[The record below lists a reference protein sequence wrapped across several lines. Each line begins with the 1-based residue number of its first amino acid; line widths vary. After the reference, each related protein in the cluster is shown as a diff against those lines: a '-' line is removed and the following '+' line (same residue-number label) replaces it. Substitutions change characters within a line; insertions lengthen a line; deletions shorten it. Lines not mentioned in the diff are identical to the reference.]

1 MSQTLAMKRP
11 EKKKKSMAGLTPV
24 PMGPATSIKRGAA
37 AFGEPEDGLGL
48 NSNLCR
54 IIDIRYVP
62 IGV

>member
-37 AFGEPEDGLGL
+37 AFGEPEDG
-48 NSNLCR
+48 
-54 IIDIRYVP
+54 
-62 IGV
+62 